1 MRSLGFTR
9 LFQAH
14 FCMLIAEITW
24 GLMAPIGKDAMM
36 HGISGMDMVVFRTV
50 GGAVCFWLTS
60 LLTRNQE
67 HVTRRDKMLFVVAAV
82 LAIVTNQCC
91 YIIGLSLTSPIN
103 ASIVT
108 TSMPIFTL
116 GIGLLFHTERLTWR
130 KILGLSL
137 GVSGALTLIVNS
149 AGGKG
154 LGNGNIFGDLLCL
167 TAQVS
172 FAFYLALCG
181 RLIKRYN
188 TITCM
193 KWMFLFA
200 ALITIPIGSSSLM
213 QLHWTEIEPK
223 HWYESAFVVFGGTF
237 FAYILMMKGQKA
249 LTPTQVSV
257 YNYVQPIVSTMLS
270 MAWGIA
276 TLGWMQGV
284 AIAFVFAGVQLVA
297 RKKN

>member
-1 MRSLGFTR
+1 MT
-9 LFQAH
+9 
-14 FCMLIAEITW
+14 
-24 GLMAPIGKDAMM
+24 

-60 LLTRNQE
+60 LLTGNHE
-67 HVTRRDKMLFVVAAV
+67 HVVKRDKLLFIVAAI

-137 GVSGALTLIVNS
+137 GVSGALTLIMNS
-149 AGGKG
+149 AGGQG
-154 LGNGNIFGDLLCL
+154 LSSGNIYGDLLCL

-181 RLIKRYN
+181 RLISRYN

-200 ALITIPIGSSSLM
+200 ALITLPIGTPSLM
-213 QLHWTEIEPK
+213 ELPWTEIEPK
-223 HWYESAFVVFGGTF
+223 HWAESGFVVFGGTF

-270 MAWGIA
+270 MFWGIA
-276 TLGWMQGV
+276 MLGWMQGV
-284 AIAFVFAGVQLVA
+284 AIALVFAGVQLVA
-297 RKKN
+297 RKK

>member
-1 MRSLGFTR
+1 MKSFSISR

-14 FCMLIAEITW
+14 ICMLVAEITW
-24 GLMAPIGKDAMM
+24 GLMAPVGKDAMT

-50 GGAVCFWLTS
+50 GGAFCFWLTS
-60 LLTRNQE
+60 LLTGNHE
-67 HVTRRDKMLFVVAAV
+67 HVTRRDKMLFVVAAI

-116 GIGLLFHTERLTWR
+116 CIGLLFHTERLTWR
-130 KILGLSL
+130 KVLGLSL
-137 GVSGALTLIVNS
+137 GISGALALIMNS
-149 AGGKG
+149 AGGQG
-154 LGNGNIFGDLLCL
+154 IGNGNILGDLLCL

-181 RLIKRYN
+181 RLISRYN

-200 ALITIPIGSSSLM
+200 ALITLPIGTPSLM
-213 QLHWTEIEPK
+213 QLPWTEIAPK
-223 HWYESAFVVFGGTF
+223 HWTESAFVVFGGTF
-237 FAYILMMKGQKA
+237 FAYIMMMKGQKV

-284 AIAFVFAGVQLVA
+284 AIALVFAGVQLVA
-297 RKKN
+297 RKK

>member
-1 MRSLGFTR
+1 MKSISISR

-14 FCMLIAEITW
+14 LCMLIAEITW
-24 GLMAPIGKDAMM
+24 GLMAPIGKDAMT
-36 HGISGMDMVVFRTV
+36 HGISGISMVVFRTV

-60 LLTRNQE
+60 LLTRNHE
-67 HVTRRDKMLFVVAAV
+67 HVAMRDKMLLVVAAV
-82 LAIVTNQCC
+82 LAIVANQCC
-91 YIIGLSLTSPIN
+91 YIVGLSLTSPIN

-116 GIGLLFHTERLTWR
+116 GIGLLFHTEHLTWR
-130 KILGLSL
+130 KLLGLSL
-137 GVSGALTLIVNS
+137 GISGALALIIGS
-149 AGGKG
+149 ADRQGMGG
-154 LGNGNIFGDLLCL
+154 GNIIGDLLCL

-172 FAFYLALCG
+172 FALYLALCG
-181 RLIKRYN
+181 RLISRYH

-200 ALITIPIGSSSLM
+200 ALITLPIGMPSL
-213 QLHWTEIEPK
+213 LSLPWTVIAPRY
-223 HWYESAFVVFGGTF
+223 WADTSFVVFGGTF
-237 FAYILMMKGQKA
+237 LAYIMMMKGQKA

-276 TLGWMQGV
+276 TLGWMQGI
-284 AIAFVFAGVQLVA
+284 AIVLVFAGVQLVA
-297 RKKN
+297 RKK